1 MQQFKTPFSPSY
13 WKCAFS
19 ELRSI
24 RMLVLAALIVAVR
37 VALKSI
43 AIPVGDSLNI
53 TVGFFANALGSML
66 YGPIVALLG
75 GMASDILGYVLFPK
89 GAFFFPFTLVEMLGS
104 FLFAL
109 WLYRAR
115 LSPVRIFASK
125 LTVNVVCNILL
136 TPIFLSWMYGKEVMV
151 YLIPR
156 IAKNLC
162 IFPVE
167 GVLLTL
173 FLGAIVPILPRL
185 GLDVGEQ
192 PDLKITKKHILV
204 LVLLFALAAAGVA
217 LYYGVFKK

>member
-89 GAFFFPFTLVEMLGS
+89 GAFFFPFALVDMLGS
-104 FLFAL
+104 FPFAL
-109 WLYRAR
+109 WLY
-115 LSPVRIFASK
+115 PVR
-125 LTVNVVCNILL
+125 L
-136 TPIFLSWMYGKEVMV
+136 
-151 YLIPR
+151 
-156 IAKNLC
+156 
-162 IFPVE
+162 
-167 GVLLTL
+167 
-173 FLGAIVPILPRL
+173 
-185 GLDVGEQ
+185 
-192 PDLKITKKHILV
+192 
-204 LVLLFALAAAGVA
+204 
-217 LYYGVFKK
+217 